1 MKEYHLKR
9 AVVSDPVHCIKPGRA
24 PIQLLVIALLCSG
37 LLLGCAQNHK
47 VTYPD
52 NYVYLGHNQI
62 TSEMA
67 LLSDYMKQ
75 IDEIL
80 FDDSTISS
88 EQQAQIA
95 KILLLIDVSTDSLG
109 AGSVETNHLIID
121 EHIDQFKSDVNV
133 ALRNARSDPPNYF
146 PLGKLAGSCD
156 ACHQYR

>member
-1 MKEYHLKR
+1 
-9 AVVSDPVHCIKPGRA
+9 
-24 PIQLLVIALLCSG
+24 
-37 LLLGCAQNHK
+37 
-47 VTYPD
+47 
-52 NYVYLGHNQI
+52 
-62 TSEMA
+62 MA
-67 LLSDYMKQ
+67 LLSDYMRQ

-95 KILLLIDVSTDSLG
+95 KILLLIDASTDSLG